1 MNTRR
6 NAHAAIASMEPERMT
21 LTRPT
26 HPTPPATVNRR
37 TRRGF
42 SLIELL
48 LVLVILAV
56 LAAVVAPRFAQR
68 GEQARETAARTD
80 IATLENALDTFEV
93 DNGRYPTTEQGLNA
107 LLQQP
112 SGLADSWRGPYL
124 RRSDLPRDPWGNPY
138 VYRYPGQQN
147 QHGFD
152 LYSRGADG
160 QDGTED
166 DITNW

>member
-1 MNTRR
+1 
-6 NAHAAIASMEPERMT
+6 MT
-21 LTRPT
+21 HTRPS
-26 HPTPPATVNRR
+26 PSAPLVRPGY
-37 TRRGF
+37 RGF

-68 GEQARETAARTD
+68 GEQARETAAATD
-80 IATLENALDTFEV
+80 ISQLENLLDTFEI
-93 DNGRYPTTEQGLNA
+93 DNGRYPTTEEGLNA
-107 LLQQP
+107 LVQQP
-112 SGLADSWRGPYL
+112 SGLAESWRGPYL
-124 RRSDLPRDPWGNPY
+124 RRGGVPTDPWGNAY